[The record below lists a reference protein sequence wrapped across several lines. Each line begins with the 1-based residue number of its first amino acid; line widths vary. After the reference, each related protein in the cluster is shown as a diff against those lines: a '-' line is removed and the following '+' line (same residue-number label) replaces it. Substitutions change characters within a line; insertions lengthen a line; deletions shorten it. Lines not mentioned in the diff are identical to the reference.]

1 MLSSKIF
8 LNKFEVTLQYLLNV
22 FILIKTVSYIEVKLK
37 LKIDQEMCTFR
48 NLEKIWKTWKY
59 FEKQMVTL

>member
-37 LKIDQEMCTFR
+37 LKIDQGMCTFR

-59 FEKQMVTL
+59 FEKQIVTL